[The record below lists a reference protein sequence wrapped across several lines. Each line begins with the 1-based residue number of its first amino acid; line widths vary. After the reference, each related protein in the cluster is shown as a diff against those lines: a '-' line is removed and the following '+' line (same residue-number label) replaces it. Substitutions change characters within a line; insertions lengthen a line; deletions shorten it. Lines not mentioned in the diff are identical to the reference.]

1 MGNYNKLAKEFFP
14 STASIN
20 YIYFI
25 WLIELSVITSLTVS
39 LIKFV
44 EVLIIK
50 LGFAGVFFLMLLEG
64 MLLPIPS
71 EVVMTFSGYLAFY
84 GLMDPFGPYPSV
96 IILLLAGSVGDLV
109 GAWIAYAIGKYGGD
123 PFIIHYGKYFFLK
136 SDTIERTKA
145 WFSKYGD
152 LSVFTTRF
160 LPVFRTFISIPAGIA
175 TMDFKKFSVYTLTG
189 DLIYNAV
196 LIYLGILFGS
206 HWELLLKYFDEYSYV
221 GIAAFVVVIIYLVV
235 RVMNSRKKR
244 NIPLNK

>member
-1 MGNYNKLAKEFFP
+1 MAGLISGITIN
-14 STASIN
+14 IN
-20 YIYFI
+20 YVEFI
-25 WLIELSVITSLTVS
+25 EFIELTLITSITVG

-44 EVLIIK
+44 DVLIIK
-50 LGFAGVFFLMLLEG
+50 LGLAGVFFLMLLEG

-84 GLMDPFGPYPSV
+84 GLLDSFGPYTS
-96 IILLLAGSVGDLV
+96 IALLLLAGSVGDLV

-145 WFSKYGD
+145 WFYKYGD
-152 LSVFTTRF
+152 ISVFTTRF

-175 TMDFKKFSVYTLTG
+175 TMDFKKFSIYTLTG

-206 HWELLLKYFDEYSYV
+206 HWELLLKYFDEFSYV
-221 GIAAFVVVIIYLVV
+221 GIAAFIVVVIYIIL
-235 RVMNSRKKR
+235 RVFNSRKKHD
-244 NIPLNK
+244 ISLNK